1 MPIPPTSTENKNL
14 DEDILSSRLSR
25 YNAIQPEVKQY
36 LYDILSS
43 KYPDLFNH
51 KFSIDNTTSS
61 SSSSSP
67 TGKFL
72 QDIDLCDL
80 LKDGELL
87 CKLGQLLGRNNNII
101 PNNPTFKFKNS
112 QMAFHQMENISFF
125 LKLCELIKLPHDEIF
140 QTVDLFDGKD
150 PYQICITL
158 MSFSRIVHD
167 LDNQVFYKVIDPK
180 IVKVKP
186 TVPIKPYKLRA

>member
-61 SSSSSP
+61 SSSP

-101 PNNPTFKFKNS
+101 PNNPTFKFKIHKWH
-112 QMAFHQMENISFF
+112 FIKWKILVF
-125 LKLCELIKLPHDEIF
+125 LKI
-140 QTVDLFDGKD
+140 
-150 PYQICITL
+150 
-158 MSFSRIVHD
+158 M
-167 LDNQVFYKVIDPK
+167 
-180 IVKVKP
+180 
-186 TVPIKPYKLRA
+186 

>member
-61 SSSSSP
+61 SSFP
-67 TGKFL
+67 AGKFL

-87 CKLGQLLGRNNNII
+87 CKLGQLLGL
-101 PNNPTFKFKNS
+101 S
-112 QMAFHQMENISFF
+112 
-125 LKLCELIKLPHDEIF
+125 LIHI
-140 QTVDLFDGKD
+140 
-150 PYQICITL
+150 
-158 MSFSRIVHD
+158 
-167 LDNQVFYKVIDPK
+167 
-180 IVKVKP
+180 
-186 TVPIKPYKLRA
+186 